1 MKKIVLFVLVAV
13 LVCAAASVLAEAT
26 PSQASQKVD
35 SSDSYVK
42 PARTTVA
49 AAPVAAAQPTVENLV
64 KKFAGVDNNSVT
76 NLGPVKKGASLS
88 FTPGSLANY
97 YLFVFVNG
105 QWVAYKIADGAT
117 SINIPVDSSA
127 AFVGGS
133 NTPLA
138 GALAL

>member
-26 PSQASQKVD
+26 PAQASQKVD

-49 AAPVAAAQPTVENLV
+49 AAPVVAAQPTVENLV
-64 KKFAGVDNNSVT
+64 KKFAGVDTNSVT

-127 AFVGGS
+127 SFIGGS

>member
-13 LVCAAASVLAEAT
+13 LVCAVASVLAE
-26 PSQASQKVD
+26 SSQKVD

-127 AFVGGS
+127 AFIGGS